1 MCMGVCV
8 SCRARPMCAWVCVS
22 CRARPMC
29 AWVGGVSECMG
40 VCVV

>member
-8 SCRARPMCAWVCVS
+8 SCRARPMCAWVGVL

-29 AWVGGVSECMG
+29 GGAWVGVRSSKNSFS
-40 VCVV
+40 